1 MILRE
6 DVLSR
11 RLAAS
16 GFCLTVLLSLC
27 GALALMVLT
36 TAPAGSTFP
45 AMSDIALKYSS
56 PKLTASMRTSM
67 YDYVSDDEDIDRT
80 EAWIAEGRSETTYN
94 EVVKP
99 FLENDCVKC
108 HSTSSTMSDAA
119 PHMPMTNYAE
129 VLVYTER
136 GKSWRHLAATVH
148 THLFGIGLLLLATS
162 WLFSYAGL
170 RRSVTV
176 GLVGV
181 GFIGLWLDVG
191 GWVAAKFT
199 ASAALSIFIGGG
211 MTAGALAAMAG
222 LTLVAIWVRLPLLSE
237 H

>member
-16 GFCLTVLLSLC
+16 GFCLSVLLSLC

-45 AMSDIALKYSS
+45 AMADIALKYSS
-56 PKLTASMRTSM
+56 PKLTAAMRSSM
-67 YDYVSDDEDIDRT
+67 YDYVTDDEDIGKT
-80 EAWIAEGRSETTYN
+80 EAWIAEGRSETTYK
-94 EVVKP
+94 EVVQP

-108 HSTSSTMSDAA
+108 HSKSSTMSDAA
-119 PHMPMTNYAE
+119 PHMPMTTYAE
-129 VLVYTER
+129 VLIYTER

-170 RRSVTV
+170 RPGVTA
-176 GLVGV
+176 GLISV
-181 GFIGLWLDVG
+181 GFLGLWLDVG
-191 GWVAAKFT
+191 GWVLAKFT
-199 ASAALSIFIGGG
+199 ASAALPIFVGGG
-211 MTAGALAAMAG
+211 MTAASLGAMAG
-222 LTLVAIWVRLPLLSE
+222 LTLVAIWFRVPLLSE
-237 H
+237 R